1 MAGSSRGHHAASTSG
16 HGASRTSR
24 RKNATQSPTR
34 LSRPI
39 ASAQLSSVIGS
50 PGPGSASSRVTYRS
64 SQVPTWSSKPRR
76 DSTSTAIGP

>member
-1 MAGSSRGHHAASTSG
+1 MRTACPVLIRACVAPDAMAGSSRGHHAASTSG

-50 PGPGSASSRVTYRS
+50 SGPGSASSRVT
-64 SQVPTWSSKPRR
+64 
-76 DSTSTAIGP
+76 